1 MDPMKNQMKKL
12 KDRIKFV
19 LSSKHPVKILLAYV
33 LRKTKLSYHFTIDKC
48 HYKMRF
54 YPSALLMH
62 YWVDKNAREEE
73 TTYLEHLVKIGSV
86 VIDVG
91 ANVGTLSLPLAVRV
105 GKYGKV
111 YSIEAS
117 PITFQYLKGNIE
129 LNKHIKNIYPL
140 NYAIGEKKGFVDF
153 SNISSDDMNRVVQ
166 EGKQTQRVPM
176 TTLDF
181 IIKENNINKIRLL
194 KIDIEGYE
202 LFALQGA
209 QNTLE
214 ITDIV
219 FFESWEKHYQNYGYS
234 TKDVIK
240 LLNTKGFEVYKF
252 DLDYNLIKID
262 ENYSSKVCEN
272 LIAFKNPK
280 DIDAIYEKN

>member
-1 MDPMKNQMKKL
+1 MVEV
-12 KDRIKFV
+12 FC
-19 LSSKHPVKILLAYV
+19 KI
-33 LRKTKLSYHFTIDKC
+33 
-48 HYKMRF
+48 
-54 YPSALLMH
+54 AL
-62 YWVDKNAREEE
+62 N
-73 TTYLEHLVKIGSV
+73 
-86 VIDVG
+86 
-91 ANVGTLSLPLAVRV
+91 
-105 GKYGKV
+105 
-111 YSIEAS
+111 
-117 PITFQYLKGNIE
+117 
-129 LNKHIKNIYPL
+129 
-140 NYAIGEKKGFVDF
+140 NYAH
-153 SNISSDDMNRVVQ
+153 
-166 EGKQTQRVPM
+166 

-219 FFESWEKHYQNYGYS
+219 FFESWEKHYLNYGYS

-252 DLDYNLIKID
+252 DSDYNLIKID

-280 DIDAIYEKN
+280 DIYAIYEKN